1 MNRHSECLRMIRPS
15 RLGQAAILAL
25 AVLTHMM
32 VVAPQASA
40 QVLYGSVVGIV
51 SDPTGAAVPNAT
63 VRLTSQTTGLVR
75 EVPSDAEGR
84 YSVLNMLPGP
94 YDLSVNA
101 KEFRPVT
108 RTGLV
113 VAASVVSRVDLKL
126 ELGTVSESIS
136 VSGSSATLQTEKA
149 DVHVELN
156 PQALTELPLAS
167 YRNYQS
173 FINLTPGATPAALQN
188 AVMDTPQ
195 RSLTTNLNG
204 TNRNFNTTRVDGAAN
219 IFVSLPHHVA
229 YIPPVETIETVNVTT
244 SSFDAEQGMAGGGG
258 VTVVTKSG
266 TNELHGVAFM
276 YFDNQDLRAR
286 NFFLRRPKPASST
299 KIPGGTL
306 GGPIVKNKLFFFGG
320 WEGFHE
326 RSGQVANLS
335 VPTADQRRG
344 DFSALPVTLFDHTT
358 GAANGTGR
366 SPFPNNIIP
375 AARQSAVSQKIIG
388 LLPLPNA
395 PGTLTNYS
403 AAGTQRLDRNNY
415 DGKINWNRSSNHT
428 IWGKYS
434 HMGALVGCDYALGA
448 AGGPGLCSAGVGTAD
463 TTVHLATVGHTWA
476 LSPTLLLDGTFG
488 MIRLDTIGTTSDYGT
503 NFGTD
508 VWGIPGTNVGLTSGD
523 ERYSGMPTIRTDFGD
538 WGNPYNWM
546 PMFRADRSYT
556 FSTNISKMAG
566 AHELRAGFDLINLHL
581 NTWQPNIGG
590 GPRGLIT
597 FGGGVTA
604 LNGGAAPNFLN
615 SFASMV
621 LGQQYSVSKSTQVYL
636 QTAREWQYGLYV
648 RDRWQVSRKLTVNLG
663 LRYELYPLM
672 TRSDRGLER
681 WDPFTNKVYLG
692 GIGGNPMN
700 AGIDVSKKLFAPRVG
715 IAYRLSDKTVIRTGY
730 GMNSDPAS
738 FARPL
743 RAIYPSVVE
752 ATSIGVN
759 TFTPFRPVEQGI
771 PAIPIPDISSGVINL
786 PATVS
791 MGPRSPW
798 GGLMSRGYIQS
809 WNFTL
814 EHRLPADL
822 IGTAAYVGT
831 QSTKML
837 ADRDFN
843 AAAPGAGQLGRPLYA
858 TIGRAVESLMWD
870 SWASSN
876 YHSLQLSLNRQFSNG
891 LMLKGAYTWS
901 KAINMTDEAAWAAM
915 SWNWEPM
922 LDRNRARAG
931 YDRTHMLVMGASYE
945 FPFGPGKRM
954 ASEGWASHLLGGWQT
969 NALFSAYTGTPF
981 TVTAS
986 GTSLNAPGN
995 LQTADQVKDT
1005 VERTGRIGPGEPF
1018 YDPLAFR
1025 AITTVRYGSTGRN
1038 ILTGPGMVNLDF
1050 SLFRTFSLSER
1061 FKLEFKAESF
1071 NLTNTPHFI
1080 NPGANAS
1087 NMSLNADGTI
1097 RSLGNFLSVTSAQG
1111 DERQVR
1117 FGLRLSF

>member
-1 MNRHSECLRMIRPS
+1 MNRLLKRSC
-15 RLGQAAILAL
+15 GAL
-25 AVLTHMM
+25 AIALLLTHT
-32 VVAPQASA
+32 AGLLPTSQA
-40 QVLYGSVVGIV
+40 QMLYGSLVGV
-51 SDPTGAAVPNAT
+51 LADPSGAGVPGAAVRVISQAT
-63 VRLTSQTTGLVR
+63 GQSR
-75 EVPSDAEGR
+75 EVTSDAEGR
-84 YSVLNMLPGP
+84 YSLLNLLPGT
-94 YDLSVNA
+94 YELSVTA
-101 KEFRPVT
+101 KDFRPLK
-108 RTGLV
+108 RTGV
-113 VAASVVSRVDLKL
+113 TVAVSTVSRMDLTL
-126 ELGTVSESIS
+126 ELGAVSESIS
-136 VSGSSATLQTEKA
+136 VTAGEQSLQTEKS
-149 DVHVELN
+149 DTHVELN
-156 PQALTELPLAS
+156 PQALTELPLAN
-167 YRNYQS
+167 YRNYQAL
-173 FINLTPGATPAALQN
+173 INLTPGATPAALQN

-244 SSFDAEQGMAGGGG
+244 ASFDAEQGMAGGGG

-335 VPTADQRRG
+335 VPTEQQRRG
-344 DFSALPVTLFDHTT
+344 DFSGLPVTLYDFTT
-358 GAANGTGR
+358 GTGR
-366 SPFPNNIIP
+366 QPFPNNMIP
-375 AARQSAVSQKIIG
+375 AARQSAVAQRIIG
-388 LLPLPNA
+388 LLPMPNA

-403 AAGTQRLDRNNY
+403 TAGTQRLDRNNF
-415 DGKINWNRSSNHT
+415 DAKINWNRTSTHT
-428 IWGKYS
+428 VWGKYS
-434 HMGALVGCDYALGA
+434 TMGALVGCDYALGE

-463 TTVHLATVGHTWA
+463 TRVHLATFGHTWA

-488 MIRLDTIGTTSDYGT
+488 LIRLDTTGTTSDYGK
-503 NFGTD
+503 NFGTE
-508 VWGIPGTNVGLTSGD
+508 VWGIPGTNVGLTAGD
-523 ERYSGMPTIRTDFGD
+523 QRYSGMPTIRTDFGD
-538 WGNPYNWM
+538 WGNVYNWM

-556 FSTNISKMAG
+556 FSTNLSKMTG
-566 AHELRAGFDLINLHL
+566 AHELRMGFDLVNLHL

-597 FGGGVTA
+597 FNGGVTA

-621 LGQQYSVSKSTQVYL
+621 LGQQYSVSKSTQLFL
-636 QTAREWQYGLYV
+636 QTAREWQYGLFV
-648 RDRWQVSRKLTVNLG
+648 RDRWQVNRKLTVNLG
-663 LRYELYPLM
+663 LRWEYYPLM
-672 TRSDRGLER
+672 TRVDRGLER
-681 WDPFTNKVYLG
+681 WDPATNMVILG
-692 GIGGNPMN
+692 GVGGNPMN

-715 IAYRLSDKTVIRTGY
+715 IAYRLNDATVIRTGY
-730 GMNSDPAS
+730 GMNVDPAS

-752 ATSIGVN
+752 ATFQGVN
-759 TFTPFRPVEQGI
+759 TFSPFRPLEQGI
-771 PAIPIPDISSGVINL
+771 PPIPIPDITPGTLAL
-786 PATVS
+786 PPTVS

-798 GGLMSRGYIQS
+798 GGMMSRGYIQS

-814 EHRLPADL
+814 ERRLPGSL
-822 IGTAAYVGT
+822 VGSAAYVGT

-837 ADRDFN
+837 ADRDIN
-843 AAAPGAGQLGRPLYA
+843 AASPGAGQLGRPLYA
-858 TIGRAVESLMWD
+858 TIRRPVETLMWD
-870 SWASSN
+870 SWTSSN
-876 YHSLQLSLNRQFSNG
+876 YHSLQLTLNRPFANG

-901 KAINMTDEAAWAAM
+901 KAINMTDDAAWAAM
-915 SWNWEPM
+915 NWNWGPV

-931 YDRTHMLVMGASYE
+931 YDRRHMLVMGASYE
-945 FPFGPGKRM
+945 LPFGAGKRL
-954 ASEGWASHLLGGWQT
+954 ATTGAARHLLGGWQT
-969 NALFSAYTGTPF
+969 NMLLSSYTGTPF

-995 LQTADQVKDT
+995 LQTADQVKPSVT
-1005 VERTGRIGPGEPF
+1005 KIGAVGPGQTF
-1018 YDPLAFR
+1018 FDPLAFR
-1025 AITTVRYGSTGRN
+1025 AITDVRFGSTGRN
-1038 ILTGPGMVNLDF
+1038 ILTGPGMVNFDL
-1050 SLFRTFSLSER
+1050 SVFRQFAITER

-1071 NLTNTPHFI
+1071 NFTNTPHFL

-1087 NMSLNADGTI
+1087 NMALNADGTI
-1097 RSLGNFLSVTSAQG
+1097 RSLGNFMSITAAQN
-1111 DERQVR
+1111 DERQIR